1 MLEGAQ
7 DVLTQ
12 LLLHA
17 GAPQIHRDAEVPFW
31 PLPCSVQ
38 LWVQGVPQGDSGLT
52 AQARAHPAHGDSNL
66 QRHCPPR
73 WLLVVALGRGSWT
86 GCVQGQA

>member
-17 GAPQIHRDAEVPFW
+17 GAPQIHRDAGVPFW

-38 LWVQGVPQGDSGLT
+38 LWVQGVPWRNSGVT
-52 AQARAHPAHGDSNL
+52 AQARAHPAHRDSNT
-66 QRHCPPR
+66 PK
-73 WLLVVALGRGSWT
+73 ALPIPMAPCGGT
-86 GCVQGQA
+86 G